1 MQNELFPTEPRKQS
15 EEERKGVPR
24 VREPNRN
31 QVEMRSLALDD
42 LLSEDHRAR
51 AVWDYVEGLDLSSL
65 YASIKAVEGHVG
77 RSPIDP
83 KILMALWLYAT
94 LEGVGSARQIARLI
108 ETDMAYQWICGGVG
122 VNHHTLS
129 DFRCADVDLL
139 DCLLTESVAT
149 LTYSNL
155 VSLKRVA
162 HDGMRTRASAGRKTF
177 RREPTIKRHL
187 REAKEQVESLREE
200 LEGDPAQGTRRER
213 AARERTARERKERLE
228 RAAEEVKKA
237 QKSRHHG
244 KKENPDARCSST
256 DPEARIMRMPNGGF
270 DPAYNVQ
277 ISTATDSHVIVGV
290 DVTNEGSDGS
300 LLGSAVEQLE
310 RRHGEAPEEILV
322 DGGFVGLR
330 EVKKLL
336 KQGVEVYAPL
346 REPTDPSRKKGEPT
360 KKDSKASAAWRERM
374 DTEEARSLYKVRAA
388 TIECVNAHLRNRGF
402 RQFLVR
408 GLQKV
413 KAVAL
418 WHALAH
424 NLARSW
430 ALSAPPVLAGR

>member
-1 MQNELFPTEPRKQS
+1 MQNELFPTGSKRQTEEAPTGAPRIREAERKQIAL
-15 EEERKGVPR
+15 RP
-24 VREPNRN
+24 
-31 QVEMRSLALDD
+31 LALDD
-42 LLSEDHRAR
+42 LLPEDHRAR
-51 AVWDYVEGLDLSSL
+51 AVWEYVERQDLSSL
-65 YASIKAVEGHVG
+65 YAAIRAVEGHAG

-108 ETDMAYQWICGGVG
+108 ETDMAYQWICGGVR

-139 DCLLTESVAT
+139 DRLLTESVAT

-177 RREPTIKRHL
+177 RKEPTIQKHL
-187 REAKEQVESLREE
+187 QEAKEQVETLREE
-200 LEGDPAQGTRRER
+200 LEADPGQGTRRQR
-213 AARERTARERKERLE
+213 AARERAARERKERLE
-228 RAAEEVKKA
+228 RASEEVKKA
-237 QKSRHHG
+237 QESRHHG
-244 KKENPDARCSST
+244 KKKNTKARCSST
-256 DPEARIMRMPNGGF
+256 DPEARIMKMPNGGF
-270 DPAYNVQ
+270 NPAYNVQ

-310 RRHGEAPEEILV
+310 RRYGEAPEEILV
-322 DGGFVGLR
+322 DGGFVGLK

-346 REPTDPSRKKGEPT
+346 REPTDPDRKKAEPT
-360 KKDSKASAAWRERM
+360 KKDSKVSAAWRERM

-408 GLQKV
+408 GLRKV
-413 KAVAL
+413 RAVAL

-424 NLARSW
+424 NLARSL
-430 ALSAPPVLAGR
+430 ALSAPAAIAGR

>member
-1 MQNELFPTEPRKQS
+1 
-15 EEERKGVPR
+15 
-24 VREPNRN
+24 
-31 QVEMRSLALDD
+31 
-42 LLSEDHRAR
+42 
-51 AVWDYVEGLDLSSL
+51 
-65 YASIKAVEGHVG
+65 
-77 RSPIDP
+77 
-83 KILMALWLYAT
+83 
-94 LEGVGSARQIARLI
+94 
-108 ETDMAYQWICGGVG
+108 MAYQWICGGVG

-139 DCLLTESVAT
+139 DSLLTESVAT

-177 RREPTIKRHL
+177 RREPTIERHL
-187 REAKEQVESLREE
+187 QEAKEQVETLREE
-200 LEGDPAQGTRRER
+200 LEADPAQGTRRQR
-213 AARERTARERKERLE
+213 AARERAARERKERLE
-228 RAAEEVKKA
+228 RASEEVKKA
-237 QKSRHHG
+237 QESRHHG
-244 KKENPDARCSST
+244 KKKNPKARCSST
-256 DPEARIMRMPNGGF
+256 DPEARIMKMPNGGF
-270 DPAYNVQ
+270 NPAYNVQ

-300 LLGSAVEQLE
+300 LLGSAVKQLE
-310 RRHGEAPEEILV
+310 RRYGEAPEEILV
-322 DGGFVGLR
+322 DGGFVGLK

-346 REPTDPSRKKGEPT
+346 REPTDPDRKKAEPT

-374 DTEEARSLYKVRAA
+374 DTEEAQSLYKLRAA

-413 KAVAL
+413 RAVAL

-424 NLARSW
+424 NLARSL
-430 ALSAPPVLAGR
+430 ALRAPAALAGR